1 MVRGS
6 NRRRK
11 REEGKSGG
19 ENRKQIREREE
30 RKGGGQRIGE
40 GRRGEDGRA
49 EIERGEG

>member
-11 REEGKSGG
+11 REEGKRGG

-30 RKGGGQRIGE
+30 RKGGGKRI
-40 GRRGEDGRA
+40 GEDGRA